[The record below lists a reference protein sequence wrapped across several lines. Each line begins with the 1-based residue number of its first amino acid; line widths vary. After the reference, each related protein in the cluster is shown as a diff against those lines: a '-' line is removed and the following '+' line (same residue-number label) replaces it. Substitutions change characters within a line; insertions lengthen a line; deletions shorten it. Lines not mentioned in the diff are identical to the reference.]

1 MVSDISIRSDYEEA
15 DLTFRNG
22 GEFDR
27 AIGDWHERHQPC
39 QQPRLSSCG

>member
-22 GEFDR
+22 G
-27 AIGDWHERHQPC
+27 
-39 QQPRLSSCG
+39 